1 MFNLLLEAGNQSS
14 SIVML
19 IVLGVLIIAML
30 VLPSMSQKKR
40 IQAYKEMQG
49 NLKAGDKVQTVGGVI
64 GRIVRINEKDGLKTM
79 ILETGDKNN
88 KMYIEFNLDAI
99 AGVVTNP
106 NMETATA
113 APMTEEAEVQEAETE
128 EPTIVDVD
136 FEEKPEE
143 KPEEKKEPAKKKN
156 SSKKK

>member
-1 MFNLLLEAGNQSS
+1 MFNLLLETGNQSS

-30 VLPSMSQKKR
+30 VLPSLNQKKR

-79 ILETGDKNN
+79 VLETGDKNN

-113 APMTEEAEVQEAETE
+113 APMAEEAEVQEVETE

-136 FEEKPEE
+136 FEE

>member
-1 MFNLLLEAGNQSS
+1 MFNLLLEGGSQSS

-64 GRIVRINEKDGLKTM
+64 GRIVRINEKDGMKTM
-79 ILETGDKNN
+79 VLETGDKTN

-99 AGVVTNP
+99 AGVVTTP

-113 APMTEEAEVQEAETE
+113 APIAEETEVQDTEIE
-128 EPTIVDVD
+128 EPTVVDVD
-136 FEEKPEE
+136 AEEKQETP
-143 KPEEKKEPAKKKN
+143 KKNTNKKK
-156 SSKKK
+156 K

>member
-113 APMTEEAEVQEAETE
+113 APMAEEAEVQEVETE

-143 KPEEKKEPAKKKN
+143 KKEPAKKKT